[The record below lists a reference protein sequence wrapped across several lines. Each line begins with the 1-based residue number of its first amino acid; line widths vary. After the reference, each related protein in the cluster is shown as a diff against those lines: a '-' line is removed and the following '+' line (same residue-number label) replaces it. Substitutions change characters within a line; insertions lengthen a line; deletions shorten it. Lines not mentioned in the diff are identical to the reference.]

1 MKGLT
6 TLVIST
12 STNLNI
18 EQVVDLDHGMKDKK
32 PIDYVYFYSKR
43 KPNEA
48 SKIKDYQV
56 PVTFKPL
63 YFRSF
68 FQIRSMNHN
77 SIN

>member
-6 TLVIST
+6 TLVISM

-18 EQVVDLDHGMKDKK
+18 EQVVDLDHGMKT
-32 PIDYVYFYSKR
+32 VYFYSKR